1 VIKIAAAAVATA
13 VTAMAVMVGTAAAV
27 ANMAIKIS
35 SSLMHEPV
43 SRFATKELATL
54 KHDQTIKQ
62 AVASLRKQCTH
73 GRIIYFYAV
82 DDKEKL
88 LGVVPVRSLLSC
100 DEESKISEIMVS
112 PVMSIKENAT
122 LMQASELFIEHKFM
136 ALPVVD
142 AHGRLKGVIDL
153 NLFTDDVNGLSKK
166 QELEKAFQI
175 IGVHVASS
183 RKVSPWLR
191 FKDRFPWLI
200 CNITSG
206 IICAL
211 IASRYQVML
220 RELII
225 LALFMT
231 VVLSISE
238 SVSIQSMTITLQ
250 NLLHSKM
257 SFARLVRLLRRELT
271 TSLMIGIV
279 SALCVFAVSFLWR
292 HDLFVSVVI
301 STSIVVAVSTAGLLG
316 VFIPTVIYSIQADPK
331 IAAGPIVLA
340 LVDVT
345 TLLYYFSVAR
355 CFFG

>member
-1 VIKIAAAAVATA
+1 MAMDMVAGTA
-13 VTAMAVMVGTAAAV
+13 VVAASS
-27 ANMAIKIS
+27 IKIS

-54 KHDQTIKQ
+54 KHDQTVKQ
-62 AVASLRKQCTH
+62 AVASLRKQCSQE
-73 GRIIYFYAV
+73 RILYFYAV

-88 LGVVPVRSLLSC
+88 LGVVPARSLISC
-100 DEESKISEIMVS
+100 DEDKKISEIMVS
-112 PVMSIKENAT
+112 PVTSIRDDAT
-122 LMQASELFIEHKFM
+122 LMRASELFVEHKFM
-136 ALPVVD
+136 ALPVID
-142 AHGRLKGVIDL
+142 AHGRLMGVIDL
-153 NLFTDDVNGLSKK
+153 NLFTDDVSASSKK
-166 QELEKAFQI
+166 HELEKAFQL
-175 IGVHVASS
+175 IGVHMAAS
-183 RKVSPWLR
+183 RKVSLWLR

-200 CNITSG
+200 CNISSG

-220 RELII
+220 KELII

-231 VVLSISE
+231 VVLSVSE
-238 SVSIQSMTITLQ
+238 SVSIQAMTITLQ
-250 NLLHSKM
+250 NLLYSKM
-257 SFARLVRLLRRELT
+257 SFARLARLLRRELM
-271 TSLMIGIV
+271 TSFLIGV
-279 SALCVFAVSFLWR
+279 ASAVCVFVVSFLWR
-292 HDLFVSVVI
+292 HDLYVSTVI

-316 VFIPTVIYSIQADPK
+316 IFIPTVIYSIQADPK